1 MKLTTLLTSTAM
13 GLVLSTIA
21 SNPVFAGTI
30 SDPNEVNWSSIRGLS
45 SDAFGKYFQKKK
57 SQGYRVIDIEVD
69 KIGGKT
75 RYSAIYQKNTDK
87 RGWASLRNLTHE
99 QFSQKWKDYR
109 AKGYRLIDQEAY
121 QTGSQR
127 RYAGVWE
134 ENKEKRNWVAYR
146 KVDSSECS
154 QRFKKYKSQGF
165 RMVDVEAYPSGGKT
179 KYSAIWVKNTDGL
192 GWKELRDM
200 SKSTYASKFKEF

>member
-1 MKLTTLLTSTAM
+1 MKLTTFVTSIAI
-13 GLVLSTIA
+13 GLAVSTIA

-30 SDPNEVNWSSIRGLS
+30 SDPNDVNWASIRGLN
-45 SDAFGKYFQKKK
+45 SDAFGKHFQKKK

-69 KIGGKT
+69 KIGGQT

-109 AKGYRLIDQEAY
+109 AKGYRLIDQESY
-121 QTGSQR
+121 NIGSQR

-134 ENKEKRNWVAYR
+134 ENKEKLDWVSYRN
-146 KVDSSECS
+146 VDSAEFSK
-154 QRFKKYKSQGF
+154 RFKNYKKPRVSHG
-165 RMVDVEAYPSGGKT
+165 
-179 KYSAIWVKNTDGL
+179 
-192 GWKELRDM
+192 
-200 SKSTYASKFKEF
+200 